1 MPIDMSRAENAIKEA
16 KEKGKGR
23 NFRQAIDVVL
33 NLKEFDVKDQKNR
46 ISSDVV
52 LPRGRG
58 RDASICVIASGDLAL
73 RAKDSGCG
81 VLEKQDLE
89 TLGKDRKKVKE
100 LAAQYDHFVAQ
111 ADMMPLIGRSLGS
124 VLGPRGR
131 MPRPIPP
138 NANIEAVVQRM
149 AKTVTVKTQ
158 RDQTIINSC
167 IGTEDMSDGELAENL
182 NVLVDSV
189 ERDLPRGDQNIGS
202 VIVKTTMGPPVRAL

>member
-1 MPIDMSRAENAIKEA
+1 
-16 KEKGKGR
+16 
-23 NFRQAIDVVL
+23 
-33 NLKEFDVKDQKNR
+33 
-46 ISSDVV
+46 
-52 LPRGRG
+52 
-58 RDASICVIASGDLAL
+58 
-73 RAKDSGCG
+73 
-81 VLEKQDLE
+81 
-89 TLGKDRKKVKE
+89 
-100 LAAQYDHFVAQ
+100 
-111 ADMMPLIGRSLGS
+111 
-124 VLGPRGR
+124 